1 MEALSQLD
9 IRNPDHVSVI
19 TRDSKVTISVIKDG
33 TSVTLGFPLTSPGP
47 LAQQPAPQEKV
58 FKTPGEGLK
67 YLESLAQSDL
77 RKTYPIQRRKDRR
90 AFRDW
95 NGPSKLSPENV
106 REIKLMLKDEGM
118 RRSCG
123 TITNFYNVIGKKF
136 GVTGCSISNIARGIA
151 WKGVK

>member
-9 IRNPDHVSVI
+9 IQNPDHVSVI

-33 TSVTLGFPLTSPGP
+33 TSVTLGFPLNSPGP
-47 LAQQPAPQEKV
+47 LAQQPAPQENV
-58 FKTPGEGLK
+58 FKTPAEGLQ
-67 YLESLAQSDL
+67 YLQSLAQSDL
-77 RKTYPIQRRKDRR
+77 RKPYAPQRRKARR

-95 NGPSKLSPENV
+95 NGPSKLSLENV
-106 REIKLMLKDEGM
+106 REIKLMLKDDNM
-118 RRSCG
+118 RKSCG

-151 WKGVK
+151 WKSVK

>member
-47 LAQQPAPQEKV
+47 LAQQPAPQENV